1 MQIGYKLATEAFGP
15 QEIVRQAQRA
25 EQAGFDFVEMSDHY
39 HPWFEAQGHSGF
51 TWSMLGAVA
60 TTTTD
65 IGIVVGVTCPSFR
78 YHPAI
83 IAQAAAT
90 VAILSDGR
98 FTLGLGAGE
107 RLNEH
112 VTGQEFP
119 PPGRRHDALREA
131 IEVIRL
137 LWTGGYRTYEGN
149 HVRIEDARVFDLP
162 KRLPTV
168 PVAASG
174 PASAAIAAELG
185 DGLFATDA
193 DSSLVANYHAA
204 GGSGP
209 CYGEV
214 PLAWAPHQ
222 QEAAKAALR
231 TNSWAL
237 GGWNTMSEL
246 PNPQHFA
253 AAASTVRIEDI
264 TASFAC
270 GPDPQTHIQAAQ
282 KYSDA
287 GFDHLVLMNAGPD
300 PDGFLDFYSGELA
313 GPLHAL
319 TPA

>member
-1 MQIGYKLATEAFGP
+1 
-15 QEIVRQAQRA
+15 
-25 EQAGFDFVEMSDHY
+25 
-39 HPWFEAQGHSGF
+39 
-51 TWSMLGAVA
+51 
-60 TTTTD
+60 
-65 IGIVVGVTCPSFR
+65 
-78 YHPAI
+78 
-83 IAQAAAT
+83 
-90 VAILSDGR
+90 
-98 FTLGLGAGE
+98 
-107 RLNEH
+107 
-112 VTGQEFP
+112 
-119 PPGRRHDALREA
+119 

-193 DSSLVANYHAA
+193 DTSLVTNYHAA

-237 GGWNTMSEL
+237 GGGNTMSEL
-246 PNPQHFA
+246 PNPPHFA
-253 AAASTVRIEDI
+253 AAAATVCVAHIR
-264 TASFAC
+264 APSA
-270 GPDPQTHIQAAQ
+270 GRPDRQAGSPARQTYGCA
-282 KYSDA
+282 
-287 GFDHLVLMNAGPD
+287 V
-300 PDGFLDFYSGELA
+300 
-313 GPLHAL
+313 
-319 TPA
+319 